1 VALSERPEFDQ
12 YSESYREAVEE
23 SISFVG
29 VDLDFFT
36 RAKAEALLELVA
48 DRLGP
53 PGRLAM
59 LDVGC
64 GPGETDR
71 FLDGRVGRLAGV
83 DVASG
88 MLERARSRNRS
99 VEYRG
104 FAAGE
109 AIPFGDAEFDVC
121 FAVCVLHHVP
131 PAERGALLGQM
142 RRVCRPGG
150 LIVLFEHNPW
160 NPFTR
165 RAVRGCEFDR
175 DAELLSRREA
185 SRLLSAAGVRD
196 QRGRYILFFPRES
209 ALLRGVERRLGWLPL
224 GAQYA
229 VFGQRP

>member
-1 VALSERPEFDQ
+1 MAVGDRPEFDR
-12 YSESYREAVEE
+12 YSEGYRDAVEE

-29 VDLDFFT
+29 ADLDFFT
-36 RAKAEALLELVA
+36 RAKAEALLAIVS

-83 DVASG
+83 DIASG
-88 MLERARSRNRS
+88 MLERARSRNPS

-109 AIPFGDAEFDVC
+109 AIPFGDAEFDVS
-121 FAVCVLHHVP
+121 FAVCVLHHV
-131 PAERGALLGQM
+131 AAGQRLSLLGEMQ
-142 RRVCRPGG
+142 RVCRPGG

-160 NPFTR
+160 NPLTR

-185 SRLLSAAGVRD
+185 SRLLSTAGVED
-196 QRGRYILFFPRES
+196 LDGRYILFFTRDS
-209 ALLRGVERRLGWLPL
+209 SLLRGIERRLGWLPL

-229 VFGQRP
+229 VVGQRP